1 MRDTIDLASFSSK
14 SAIWEH
20 LGHLGSPWGPGLAGW
35 LAEGSE
41 LRAEGSELRSQ
52 SSELRLRAE
61 VSEMRAEGSE
71 LRAEGSEL
79 RQG

>member
-1 MRDTIDLASFSSK
+1 MVWASFSSK
-14 SAIWEH
+14 SALWDH
-20 LGHLGSPWGPGLAGW
+20 LGHLGSHWGPGLAGW

-61 VSEMRAEGSE
+61 VSE
-71 LRAEGSEL
+71 LRSQ
-79 RQG
+79 R